1 MAPSSGGLDGPA
13 AFLLLGRSHVRA
25 KTPEDR
31 KLLELLDPVV
41 EAQGFDLVRLRLMG
55 GSATGRTLQIMA
67 ERPEDGDLGI
77 DDCVRLSRAISE
89 VMDAADPV
97 SGEYRLEV
105 SSPGIDRPLT
115 RLKDFVANEG
125 LEAKIELD
133 RLADRR
139 KRFKGVIAGVEEV
152 DGQPHVMLDMEG
164 EADTV
169 LVPFAWMQDAKLT
182 LSDDLMKQGAEKRAA
197 RMAEDGDAETPE
209 PTPSPKAKGKAKP
222 GRGAKPASHLATS
235 APLPQDDQHPD
246 PPRRREG
253 DYVKPGAGGKRP
265 SRQTA
270 SGPLPAERED

>member
-1 MAPSSGGLDGPA
+1 M
-13 AFLLLGRSHVRA
+13 RA

-41 EAQGFDLVRLRLMG
+41 EAHGLELVRVRLMG

-115 RLKDFVANEG
+115 RLKDFAAYEG

-139 KRFKGVIAGVEEV
+139 KRFRGVIAGVEDVE
-152 DGQPHVMLDMEG
+152 GQPHVMLDMEG

-182 LSDDLMKQGAEKRAA
+182 LSDALMKLGADKRAA
-197 RMAEDGDAETPE
+197 RMAEDGHAEPPE
-209 PTPSPKAKGKAKP
+209 HSPAPEAMGKSKP
-222 GRGAKPASHLATS
+222 GRGAKSASHLTTS
-235 APLPQDDQHPD
+235 EALPQDDQHPD

-253 DYVKPGAGGKRP
+253 GHEKRGGGGKRSP
-265 SRQTA
+265 RQTA
-270 SGPLPAERED
+270 SGPIPPVGGDR